1 MDGVL
6 LLANANTELNVRRR
20 EALRPELHAS
30 YRYLCALSNPIWSEL
45 FGDDLPKAVKDI
57 TDTKRI
63 TSKLQRDK
71 EEENPKVSALNPK
84 STQHPNSEVSATQNV
99 CIKVA
104 GRLKDFLSE
113 WKLITTDPKIL
124 DMVQHC
130 HLEFIELPSQH
141 YNLPPIR
148 LNTREA
154 KSIDNEIQTLWNKGV
169 YEEAHVSQHKV
180 ISSIFLRKKKNGS
193 YRMIFNLK
201 RLNECIEY
209 KHFKMESLSLA
220 VQLMRKLLYGL
231 NWLDRCLLHSASGIW
246 AQKILAVHMGWQIIS
261 VYLSVQWLIRST

>member
-1 MDGVL
+1 M
-6 LLANANTELNVRRR
+6 
-20 EALRPELHAS
+20 
-30 YRYLCALSNPIWSEL
+30 
-45 FGDDLPKAVKDI
+45 
-57 TDTKRI
+57 
-63 TSKLQRDK
+63 
-71 EEENPKVSALNPK
+71 NPK

-104 GRLKDFLSE
+104 GRLKYFLSE

-148 LNTREA
+148 FNAKEA
-154 KSIDNEIQTLWNKGV
+154 KIIDDEIKTLLNKGV
-169 YEEAHVSQHKV
+169 IEEAQPSQHQV

-193 YRMIFNLK
+193 YRMILNLK

-209 KHFKMESLSLA
+209 KHFKMESLSFA
-220 VQLMRKLLYGL
+220 VQLMRK
-231 NWLDRCLLHSASGIW
+231 
-246 AQKILAVHMGWQIIS
+246 KIVTWPQ
-261 VYLSVQWLIRST
+261 ST